1 MHTVRSW
8 FFVVAAA
15 LLTVSS
21 SPIGLPAAPVR
32 GRPSIILI
40 VLDACRAD
48 HLSALGYARPTS
60 PNLDRLA
67 IGGLLFTRHYSGSNG
82 TITAVSQLLMSSLR
96 PPALLSAPGGPE
108 PPSDNAL
115 GALPSVLSESGYRTA
130 LFAGHP
136 YFHPRLAPVTRVFD
150 QYTNVVS
157 RDPGGPKANL
167 DDVLA
172 RFEPWLASQQSP
184 FFAYLHA
191 MDTHF
196 PHPLRASPPLF
207 ADRRFQPSFANGA
220 APEQAAALKSAR
232 EREYVVDLYD
242 EDLHEADRSVGR
254 LMEMLRRLGRL
265 ENMIVIVT
273 ADHGEQ
279 LYEAG
284 YAGHGGGIGN
294 LPEAEIHIPLIVS
307 YGTHLRPERIA
318 GITRSIDVAPSIL
331 ELAGLPIPPWMMGN
345 VLIRRE
351 GTSVIFDPHG
361 TSPFAPVFNQDREPV
376 RVALRFPRM
385 KYFTRWTTNPSNTA
399 GLPGNDD
406 VLVTI
411 GDGDTV
417 IPAGDSRLSEAREAW
432 RRLSE
437 LLRRPSRVTDDTLKR
452 LRQQLRTLGYV
463 SG

>member
-1 MHTVRSW
+1 
-8 FFVVAAA
+8 
-15 LLTVSS
+15 
-21 SPIGLPAAPVR
+21 
-32 GRPSIILI
+32 
-40 VLDACRAD
+40 
-48 HLSALGYARPTS
+48 
-60 PNLDRLA
+60 
-67 IGGLLFTRHYSGSNG
+67 
-82 TITAVSQLLMSSLR
+82 MSSLR

-115 GALPSVLSESGYRTA
+115 GALPGVLSDAGYRTA

-150 QYTNVVS
+150 QYTSVVS

-167 DDVLA
+167 DDVLN
-172 RFEPWLASQQSP
+172 RFEPWLATQQTP

-196 PHPLRASPPLF
+196 PHPLRSRSPVF
-207 ADRRFQPSFANGA
+207 VDRRFQPSFADGA
-220 APEQAAALKSAR
+220 APEQAVSLRSAK
-232 EREYVVDLYD
+232 ERDYVVDLYD
-242 EDLHEADRSVGR
+242 EDLHEADGSVGR
-254 LMEMLRRLGRL
+254 LMDTLRRLSRL
-265 ENMIVIVT
+265 ENTIVIVT

-307 YGTHLRPERIA
+307 YGSHLRPERIA

-331 ELAGLPIPPWMMGN
+331 ELAGLPIPPWMMGS

-351 GTSVIFDPHG
+351 ATNVVFDSRGTSQ
-361 TSPFAPVFNQDREPV
+361 FAPVFNQDREPV
-376 RVALRFPRM
+376 RVALRFQRM
-385 KYFTRWTTNPSNTA
+385 KYFTRWAADPSATVA
-399 GLPGNDD
+399 ADE
-406 VLVTI
+406 VLVTV
-411 GDGDTV
+411 GDGDAV
-417 IPAGDSRLSEAREAW
+417 IPTGDPRFTEAREAW
-432 RRLSE
+432 RRLAE